1 MPSTYACI
9 RLISSSFIFPART
22 RTLLMLVFPA
32 SASFSAASKSFFD
45 TRPESTTKS
54 LSCFSSIYIET
65 ISSILLVHF
74 SLFQPVPICHSREGG
89 NPRYYLHTLD
99 SRLRGND
106 TKHVSP
112 IQLEI
117 GN

>member
-1 MPSTYACI
+1 MGCSLEIMVQLLHHPED
-9 RLISSSFIFPART
+9 LEGEISSP
-22 RTLLMLVFPA
+22 
-32 SASFSAASKSFFD
+32 FFF
-45 TRPESTTKS
+45 
-54 LSCFSSIYIET
+54 FSSIE
-65 ISSILLVHF
+65 LVHF